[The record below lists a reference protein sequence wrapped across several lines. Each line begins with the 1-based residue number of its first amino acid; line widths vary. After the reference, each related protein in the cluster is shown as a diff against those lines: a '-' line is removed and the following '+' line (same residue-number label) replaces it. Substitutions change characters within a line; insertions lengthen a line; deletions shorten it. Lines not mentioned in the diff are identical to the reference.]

1 MSNPAELPPIFQYL
15 TQANHWFQTH
25 QWQAWGGLGALFA
38 AGLVGKTLRR
48 RQPKELTTHGSA
60 RWATPK
66 EVAKAGL
73 SEAHGVVLGVHNGTL
88 WLDDSPLHLAL
99 FAPTG
104 GGKDT
109 FHINPTLHWGWTQSA
124 IINDPKDGQS
134 YDATGQAR
142 AQFGRVEAFAPYKS
156 PLACINILDSL
167 RIKDPH
173 EFGDAV
179 LIGQSLTAPDKIAV
193 RESSGGVHFREMAA
207 LTIAAGSL
215 HCRYENDQAS
225 LPTVWHF
232 LSQQGTFKQ
241 VLETLRKTPHTRWGV
256 HQLIL
261 EMSNVVQNA
270 VGEEL
275 GSVSTTTIRPLLL
288 YADPYVAASTERSTI
303 NIEDLQYGPCPLS
316 LYLLA
321 PSPRAVNR
329 LYPIYRVILD
339 VVFARLMEHK
349 PQTYK
354 HRLLFVG
361 NELPTY
367 GYSQSINKGAADMR
381 DYGMKGFFI
390 GQDIHQF
397 DETFGAESDIWS
409 NTACKLFHAP
419 ANDKSAERISR
430 NFLGDQTVEYFVASQ
445 QGGRRPTVTPH
456 RTSRKL
462 LTPDEVRGLKR
473 SQFIALVDNCPHPI
487 LFDKFGYDPRLAGA

>member
-1 MSNPAELPPIFQYL
+1 MSDVPPIFQYIS
-15 TQANHWFQTH
+15 QAHHWFQTH
-25 QWQAWGGLGALFA
+25 QWHAWGGLGALWA
-38 AGLVGKTLRR
+38 TGLVVKSLRR
-48 RQPKELTTHGSA
+48 RTPQDLTSHGSA
-60 RWATPK
+60 QWAS
-66 EVAKAGL
+66 AKKVQQSGL
-73 SEAHGVVLGVHNGTL
+73 SQAHGVVLGVHNGTL
-88 WLDDSPLHLAL
+88 WLDDSPLHVAL

-104 GGKDT
+104 SGKDT
-109 FHINPTLHWGWTQSA
+109 FHINPTLRWGWTKSA

-134 YDATGQAR
+134 FDATGQAR
-142 AQFGRVEAFAPYKS
+142 AQYGRVEAFAPYKS
-156 PLACINILDSL
+156 PLACINVLDSL
-167 RIKDPH
+167 RIGDPH

-179 LIGQSLTAPDKIAV
+179 LIGQSLTAPDKVQV

-207 LTIAAGSL
+207 LTISAGSL
-215 HCRYENDQAS
+215 HCRYENPQAS

-232 LSQQGTFKQ
+232 LSQQGTFKH

-303 NIEDLQYGPCPLS
+303 DIEDLQYGPCPLS

-321 PSPRAVNR
+321 PSPRAVSR

-349 PQTYK
+349 PQSYT

-367 GYSQSINKGAADMR
+367 GYSQSLNKGAADMR

-390 GQDIHQF
+390 AQDIHQL
-397 DETFGAESDIWS
+397 DETYGSESDIWS

-430 NFLGDQTVEYFVASQ
+430 NFLGDQTVEYLVASD
-445 QGGRRPTVTPH
+445 QGRGRRTVTPH
-456 RTSRKL
+456 RTGRKL
-462 LTPDEVRGLKR
+462 LTTDEVAGLKP
-473 SQFIALVDNCPHPI
+473 SQLIGRVAGCEHPI